1 MLRSASFDTLLSA
14 CTHIEQI
21 KDLCDR
27 ALYDRYPSTYLTTG
41 VDQSG
46 VDIKSQA
53 INHWTGSR
61 TVETNLSEEFVIV
74 NYVTKVDKAHK
85 ASATPWLL
93 VQPLGANSDTPGGI
107 FA

>member
-1 MLRSASFDTLLSA
+1 MLRSTTFDSLLSA
-14 CTHIEQI
+14 CTHVEQI

-27 ALYDRYPSTYLTTG
+27 ALYDRYPSIYLTTG

-46 VDIKSQA
+46 VDIKSQV

-74 NYVTKVDKAHK
+74 NYVTKVDKSHK
-85 ASATPWLL
+85 ASPTPWLL
-93 VQPLGANSDTPGGI
+93 VNNLGSDTDAPGGI